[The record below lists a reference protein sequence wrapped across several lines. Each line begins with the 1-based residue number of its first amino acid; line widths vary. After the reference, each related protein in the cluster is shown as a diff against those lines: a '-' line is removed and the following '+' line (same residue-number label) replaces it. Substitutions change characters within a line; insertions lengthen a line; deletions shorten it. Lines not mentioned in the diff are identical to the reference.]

1 MALPRNV
8 HRIKGDVEASVDAA
22 IAQMTW
28 LKPSDYALVTLALK
42 YAREMDSET
51 DNHRT
56 IGYLGQQLHIVLKSL
71 GGAPLERRALASE
84 EGGGGRLSELRKAR
98 AERERRAK
106 DLDSASSG
114 VDS

>member
-51 DNHRT
+51 DGART

-71 GGAPLERRALASE
+71 GGAPLERKALAVE
-84 EGGGGRLSELRKAR
+84 EGGGGALADLRKAR
-98 AERERRAK
+98 TARQRGAA
-106 DLDSASSG
+106 DLDGSS
-114 VDS
+114 S